1 MSLRLLTFGRVQ
13 VFAHD
18 REIAELPAQ
27 RLRCAILVYLLVERD
42 VSRETLLGLFWP
54 DRSAQRARHALSQT
68 LYELRRA
75 LGDEW
80 LVLAG
85 DRLRVQEGQV
95 AGDARLF
102 EQGAASDPQEAL
114 ELYRGAF
121 LADFAMDIAALEPWA
136 EAQRA
141 RLARLHRKVRRE
153 VVERLV
159 AGGDTAGALA
169 CARRWS
175 ELEPFDDEAH
185 HRLIEALANA
195 GERTDAIQ
203 HFEAYQRRLRDEV
216 GVEPLEETRALVA
229 SLRAVSGSTGVTLDA
244 GGALA
249 AARGAAELPGGAP
262 AGGLLGPL
270 TPGGE
275 PAGRAVRPGA
285 ALLPA
290 STARPRPWARRLR
303 WLAAPVLLGVLVL
316 LWVGSRLR
324 EPAPTNDAPAAS
336 LRSMAV
342 LVFEDDSPDRRLG
355 YLARGL
361 TKHLIYELSQV
372 SGLDVVSFNGVAPLA
387 GKGIAPDS
395 LRRLLRIGSFVDGS
409 VQQDGDR
416 FSVIVSLTDATTG
429 RVLRTAKLE
438 RTVRDAVALED
449 DLAAEVSK
457 LLRQVL
463 GQELALQEQ
472 RAHAHNAA
480 AWDLWLRADE
490 LRDQAL
496 NAASPGVRPAG
507 VLVTPLLTS
516 ADSLAG
522 EAERRDRGWVE
533 PLLLRGWLALD
544 RSRAHDARRLAVLR
558 AGLGYADQA
567 LARSPD
573 LPRAYELRGTLR
585 LWLARSGAA
594 PAAPLYDSAESD
606 LRAAVVREPSLAGAW
621 STLSNLL
628 MRRGRFV
635 EASQAA
641 EEALRRDAFL
651 QQGADI
657 VTSMYYGA
665 LNLERW
671 DDAERW
677 CRRGRRDYPAQWN
690 LLDCP
695 LTLLAM
701 RPGKAPSPDTAWARL
716 RAIEAAEP
724 AGAGEVGPP
733 YRDVFRRML
742 VAVVLARAGLADSA
756 RALIADAHA
765 RVGGSAEMRIDLL
778 YDEARVRLFLGEQGR
793 TLELLR
799 EYVRVNP
806 QLRGYVASDFA
817 WRPLREDPRFRALV
831 ADSGRVVA
839 R

>member
-1 MSLRLLTFGRVQ
+1 MFSQG
-13 VFAHD
+13 
-18 REIAELPAQ
+18 REIRELPAQ

-54 DRSAQRARHALSQT
+54 DRTAQRARHALSQT
-68 LYELRRA
+68 LYELRRS

-80 LVLAG
+80 LVLGG
-85 DRLRVQEGQV
+85 DRLRVQAGQAEV
-95 AGDARLF
+95 DAYLF
-102 EQGAASDPQEAL
+102 EECAAADPEEAL

-121 LADFAMDIAALEPWA
+121 LADFSPDIPELEPWV
-136 EAQRA
+136 EKHRA

-153 VVERLV
+153 VLERLV
-159 AGGDTAGALA
+159 AAGDAATAQL
-169 CARRWS
+169 CARRWT

-185 HRLIEALANA
+185 HRLIEALGAL
-195 GERTDAIQ
+195 GQRTEAIQ
-203 HFEAYQRRLRDEV
+203 HFDAYQRRLRDEL
-216 GVEPLEETRALVA
+216 GVEPLDETRALVA
-229 SLRAVSGSTGVTLDA
+229 ALREGGSPASAGAGAVLGAGVSMATPGSGESTG
-244 GGALA
+244 A
-249 AARGAAELPGGAP
+249 AGAP
-262 AGGLLGPL
+262 ARDPLGPL
-270 TPGGE
+270 APAAGARTGRAAAAAST
-275 PAGRAVRPGA
+275 PAGRRSVWPRRLRWAAAPVVVGA
-285 ALLPA
+285 ALL
-290 STARPRPWARRLR
+290 WLGLR
-303 WLAAPVLLGVLVL
+303 QRAP
-316 LWVGSRLR
+316 S
-324 EPAPTNDAPAAS
+324 PAAEPQATS
-336 LRSMAV
+336 LRSLAV
-342 LVFEDDSPDRRLG
+342 LVFDDDSPDRRLG
-355 YLARGL
+355 FLARGL

-372 SGLDVVSFNGVAPLA
+372 PELDVISFNGVAPLA

-395 LRRLLRIGSFVDGS
+395 LRHLLHIGSYVDGS
-409 VQQDGDR
+409 VQQEGDR
-416 FSVIVSLTDATTG
+416 LSVIVSLTDAASG
-429 RVLRTAKLE
+429 RVLRTAELE
-438 RTVRDAVALED
+438 RTVGDAVSLED

-457 LLRQVL
+457 QLRQVL
-463 GQELALQEQ
+463 GQELALQEH
-472 RAHAHNAA
+472 RAQARNAA
-480 AWDLWLRADE
+480 AWNLWLRADE

-496 NAASPGVRPAG
+496 AAAAPGVRPSG
-507 VLVTPLLTS
+507 VLVGPLLTS

-522 EAERRDRGWVE
+522 EAQRLDRGWVE

-544 RSRAHDARRLAVLR
+544 RSRADDAHRLTWLQ
-558 AGLGYADQA
+558 AGLDFANEA
-567 LARSPD
+567 LKRAPQ

-585 LWLARSGAA
+585 LSLARFGSA
-594 PAAPLYDSAESD
+594 PAAPLFDSAEAD
-606 LRAAVVREPSLAGAW
+606 LRAAVIREPSLAGAW
-621 STLSNLL
+621 STLSNVL

-651 QQGADI
+651 QQGAEV

-701 RPGKAPSPDTAWARL
+701 RPGKAPSPETAWARL

-724 AGAGEVGPP
+724 AGAKEVGPP
-733 YRDVFRRML
+733 YRDVFRRMM
-742 VAVVLARAGLADSA
+742 VAVVLARAGRADSA

-765 RVGGSAEMRIDLL
+765 RVGNDADMLTSLL
-778 YDEARVRLFLGEQGR
+778 WDEARVRLFLGERDR

-806 QLRGYVASDFA
+806 QLRPYMASDFT
-817 WRPLREDPRFRALV
+817 WRPLRDDPRFRALTTG
-831 ADSGRVVA
+831 SGGGAA